1 MLVKVSSKGQIT
13 LPKAI
18 REAMGIKPGD
28 TIVVSQKNDDIVLH
42 PVTATL
48 FDLRGSIKVDGP
60 QDFDAI
66 MEKTKKAVA
75 DDIMRELK
83 DE

>member
-18 REAMGIKPGD
+18 REALGIKPGD
-28 TIVVSQKNDDIVLH
+28 TIVITRKDDDIVLH
-42 PVTATL
+42 PVTETL
-48 FDLRGSIKVDGP
+48 FDLRGTIQVDGP
-60 QDFDAI
+60 QDFDAVI
-66 MEKTKKAVA
+66 EKTKKAVA
-75 DDIMRELK
+75 ADVMQGAQ